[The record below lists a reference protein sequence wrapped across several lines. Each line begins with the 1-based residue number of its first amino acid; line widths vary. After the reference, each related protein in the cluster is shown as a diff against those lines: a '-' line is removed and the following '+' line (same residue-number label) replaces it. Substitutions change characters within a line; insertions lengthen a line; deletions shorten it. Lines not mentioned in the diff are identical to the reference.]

1 MNKLEISEIKR
12 QFNIDRFT
20 IDNICI
26 CYVGSEK
33 EKKFVTKDAFG
44 SLPEEEMHKYLK
56 FLKKGLSGTIG
67 KNLMNLDFP
76 LSEEMNGGKQEFL
89 LKVRDSH
96 LNDDDLLDEYFDRII
111 AQYDSA
117 EKYCIIVVHAVY
129 DIPGKGSDRILQEDA
144 SEDVFDHFMT
154 LLCPVELRDGELG
167 YDPKNNRIGE
177 LEQDWV
183 LHEPDK
189 AFLFPSF
196 NDRTTDIHSILYY
209 SRKCEEIQPD
219 FINFMFGLDAP
230 LTAGDQKDTFNMLV
244 SGVCGDE
251 GDVEVMKNIHDS
263 LSELIEENKE
273 NPDPLVLSKP
283 DVKKIFNDSGVSPEK
298 MEAFEERY
306 EDIAGD
312 EAEIMVSNISGI
324 KSFKVSTPDI
334 EIKVKPDYLD
344 RIEARIVD
352 GKECLVITVDDRV
365 EVNGVNVR
373 TLIPRSEKE

>member
-1 MNKLEISEIKR
+1 MNKLEISEIRR
-12 QFNIDRFT
+12 QFNIDRYT

-44 SLPEEEMHKYLK
+44 SLPEEEMHKYIK
-56 FLKKGLSGTIG
+56 IFKKGLSGTLG
-67 KNLMNLDFP
+67 KNLMNMEFP

-89 LKVRDSH
+89 LKLRNSRLD
-96 LNDDDLLDEYFDRII
+96 DDDLLDEYYDRII
-111 AQYDSA
+111 SLYDTA
-117 EKYCIIVVHAVY
+117 EKYCIITIHAVY
-129 DIPGKGSDRILQEDA
+129 DIPGKGSDRIIQEDA
-144 SEDVFDHFMT
+144 SEDVYDYFMT
-154 LLCPVELRDGELG
+154 FICPVELRDGELG
-167 YDPKNNRIGE
+167 YDPENNRIGE

-183 LHEPDK
+183 LHDPDK

-196 NDRTTDIHSILYY
+196 NDRTTDIHSLLYY

-263 LSELIEENKE
+263 LNGLIEENKE
-273 NPDPLVLSKP
+273 NPEPLVLGKNE
-283 DVKKIFNDSGVSPEK
+283 VKKILSDSGVSPEK
-298 MEAFEERY
+298 MDTYEERFD
-306 EDIAGD
+306 DIAGD
-312 EAEIMVSNISGI
+312 DTEIMVSNISGI

>member
-1 MNKLEISEIKR
+1 
-12 QFNIDRFT
+12 
-20 IDNICI
+20 
-26 CYVGSEK
+26 
-33 EKKFVTKDAFG
+33 
-44 SLPEEEMHKYLK
+44 
-56 FLKKGLSGTIG
+56 
-67 KNLMNLDFP
+67 
-76 LSEEMNGGKQEFL
+76 
-89 LKVRDSH
+89 
-96 LNDDDLLDEYFDRII
+96 
-111 AQYDSA
+111 
-117 EKYCIIVVHAVY
+117 
-129 DIPGKGSDRILQEDA
+129 
-144 SEDVFDHFMT
+144 
-154 LLCPVELRDGELG
+154 
-167 YDPKNNRIGE
+167 
-177 LEQDWV
+177 
-183 LHEPDK
+183 
-189 AFLFPSF
+189 
-196 NDRTTDIHSILYY
+196 
-209 SRKCEEIQPD
+209 
-219 FINFMFGLDAP
+219 
-230 LTAGDQKDTFNMLV
+230 
-244 SGVCGDE
+244 
-251 GDVEVMKNIHDS
+251 MKNIHDS